1 MANRRMIAKSISVSD
16 ETNALSDFA
25 ALLFTWLIPHSDDYG
40 VIPGSPGRIK
50 ALVVPRRR
58 QSEADIDAAL
68 EEMRRVGL
76 IYRYQHA
83 GQPYIQLVRFE
94 QHQEG
99 LHKRTAPRNPLYS
112 PSGEGVSG
120 GGFPEVPAGSGP
132 TEPKPIEL
140 KASEKKRL
148 TTATTNTTKPDCES
162 SGPDAAQRA
171 AVVAML
177 ERNVCQLTTPVEQAL
192 VDEWLADTSFDWIEA
207 AIRQAAL
214 NKAASLKY
222 VDTILQAW
230 RKKYLP
236 GDQPWLLEARRK
248 GRSSPSSGCGGSFI
262 DQLAELAQEAAR

>member
-16 ETNALSDFA
+16 EANALGDFA

-50 ALVVPRRR
+50 ALVVPRRK
-58 QSEADIDAAL
+58 QSEADIEAAL

-76 IYRYQHA
+76 IYRYHHA

-99 LHKRTAPRNPLYS
+99 LHKRTAPRNPLYNQAEA
-112 PSGEGVSG
+112 SGSAGD
-120 GGFPEVPAGSGP
+120 FPEVPAGSVS
-132 TEPKPIEL
+132 TEPNPNEIKVKEIE
-140 KASEKKRL
+140 
-148 TTATTNTTKPDCES
+148 TTTSTTTVKHAWEPAGPATAP
-162 SGPDAAQRA
+162 RA

-177 ERNVCQLTTPVEQAL
+177 EQNVCQVTTPVEQSL
-192 VDEWLADTSFDWIEA
+192 VDEWLADSSFEWIEA

-214 NKAASLKY
+214 NKAGSLKY
-222 VDTILQAW
+222 VDTILRAW

-236 GDQPWLLEARRK
+236 GDQPWLLETRRK
-248 GRSSPSSGCGGSFI
+248 ARNSPTGRSGGSFI
-262 DQLAELAQEAAR
+262 DQLAKLAQEAP

>member
-58 QSEADIDAAL
+58 QSETDIEAAL

-76 IYRYQHA
+76 IYRYQH
-83 GQPYIQLVRFE
+83 GGHPYIQLVRFE

-112 PSGEGVSG
+112 PSGESG
-120 GGFPEVPAGSGP
+120 SDGGFPEVPAGSGL
-132 TEPKPIEL
+132 TEPKPNEP
-140 KASEKKRL
+140 
-148 TTATTNTTKPDCES
+148 KPRERNQTQ
-162 SGPDAAQRA
+162 DAAERA

-177 ERNVCQLTTPVEQAL
+177 ERNVCKVTTPVEQSL
-192 VDEWLADTSFDWIEA
+192 IDDWLADTSVDWIKA
-207 AIRQAAL
+207 AIRQAGL
-214 NKAASLKY
+214 NKAGSLKY

-236 GDQPWLLEARRK
+236 SDQPWRLEARRK
-248 GRSSPSSGCGGSFI
+248 GRSSLGNRSGGSFI
-262 DQLAELAQEAAR
+262 DQLAELAQEATQ